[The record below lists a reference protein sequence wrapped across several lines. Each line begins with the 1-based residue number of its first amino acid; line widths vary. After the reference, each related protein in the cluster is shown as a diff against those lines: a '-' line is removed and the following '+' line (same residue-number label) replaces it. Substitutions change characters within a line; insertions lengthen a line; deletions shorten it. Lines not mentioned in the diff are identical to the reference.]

1 MVGMDDESPGGGAV
15 ETDRAAVFSEYQR
28 AIDYTV
34 CSLRTIAFMACDPKY
49 ANTDN
54 VPAQIQM
61 WNVYT
66 STMGGEKDQDIEDV
80 EQYSDKHSDL
90 SIKIRMRY
98 CFKQMNRGDLAVV
111 GQEVADLWLG
121 AGIAYRISE
130 EEFAKAS
137 AIIEANAQ
145 VPAHPA
151 VV

>member
-1 MVGMDDESPGGGAV
+1 MAGMDDHSPDGGAV
-15 ETDRAAVFSEYQR
+15 HDDRAAVISEFQR
-28 AIDYTV
+28 TIDYTV

-54 VPAQIQM
+54 VPAVIQM

-66 STMGGEKDQDIEDV
+66 ASMGRDKDPDVEDV
-80 EQYSDKHSDL
+80 EQYSDKRSDL

-137 AIIEANAQ
+137 AIVEANAQ

-151 VV
+151 DV